1 VDTVV
6 KTLPPDVYTIVVVNK
21 EPERGP
27 GAVTTPRCVRSVVGV
42 KSSEVVGVEGGT
54 VLSTVGAWLE
64 GAGDGRLFAP
74 VIDGKLVV
82 I

>member
-6 KTLPPDVYTIVVVNK
+6 KTLPPDVYTSVVVNK

-54 VLSTVGAWLE
+54 VINAVGSGDARLS
-64 GAGDGRLFAP
+64 AP

-82 I
+82 M

>member
-6 KTLPPDVYTIVVVNK
+6 KTLPPDVYMIVVVNK

-27 GAVTTPRCVRSVVGV
+27 GAVTTPRCVRSAVGV
-42 KSSEVVGVEGGT
+42 KSSGVVGVEGGT
-54 VLSTVGAWLE
+54 VINAVGS
-64 GAGDGRLFAP
+64 GDARLLAP

-82 I
+82 M